1 MEFLSHEGI
10 PYTEKNVRQDPRA
23 LEELRAMGYS
33 SVPVTVVNGTRIVG
47 FDKPKIEAAVKAI
60 KK

>member
-47 FDKPKIEAAVKAI
+47 FDKAKIEAAVKAI
-60 KK
+60 EK